1 MRFPREGVVI
11 NRNKTQRLYREE
23 KPAVQRRRSRRY
35 AKNSVKG
42 RMS

>member
-1 MRFPREGVVI
+1 MRVPREGVVI

-23 KPAVQRRRSRRY
+23 KLAVRRRRSRRY
-35 AKNSVKG
+35 ARNSVQG